1 MISVFDMFK
10 IGIGPSSSHTVGP
23 MKAGNIFIDTLINC
37 DLIEKTDELRAE
49 LFGSLSQ
56 TGKGHGTDKAVVL
69 GLMSEAPDTVDTD
82 SVPAILQT
90 VTETE
95 SLLLTTGK
103 KVSFTRENGITFH
116 RTKTLEAHANA
127 MTLHAYSQGACLYSR
142 TYYSVG
148 GGFILDEEEIKA
160 QDASPATPI
169 KSAPFDFDSAAQLL
183 NLCTEHGFSIS
194 SLMMQNELSIRNETD
209 IQNQLWHIW
218 QTMKS
223 CVERGYQKE
232 GILPGGLKLRR
243 RAPSMYRRL
252 KAEGKHTTD
261 PLTALDWVDLFAL
274 SVNEQNAAGDRV
286 VTAPTNGAA
295 GIIPAVLCYYDTFV
309 ESVDLDICCRY
320 LLTAAAIGILYKKN
334 ASISG
339 AEVGCQ
345 GEVGVAC
352 SMAAAALTEI
362 MGGTVEHVENA
373 AEIGMEHNLGLTCD
387 PVGGLVQVPC
397 IERNAMGAVKA
408 INASRM
414 ALRGDGNH
422 KVTLDKVIKTM
433 MDTGRDMRS
442 KYKET
447 AKGGLAVN
455 IVEC

>member
-23 MKAGNIFIDTLINC
+23 MKAGNIFIN
-37 DLIEKTDELRAE
+37 DLDKEGLLERTDELRSE
-49 LFGSLSQ
+49 LFGSLGQ
-56 TGKGHGTDKAVVL
+56 TGKGHGTGKAVIL
-69 GLMSEAPDTVDTD
+69 GLMGEAPDTVNTDTID
-82 SVPAILQT
+82 SVLDEVKQSQLLSMPNGKT
-90 VTETE
+90 VIFSRDAGIIYHRRK
-95 SLLLTTGK
+95 SLP
-103 KVSFTRENGITFH
+103 
-116 RTKTLEAHANA
+116 AHANA
-127 MTLHAYSQGACLYSR
+127 MTLYALSKGECIYQR

-148 GGFILDEEEIKA
+148 GGFILDEDEITA
-160 QDASPATPI
+160 QDASPAAPI
-169 KSAPFDFDSAAQLL
+169 KSAPYDFDSAAQLL
-183 NLCTEHGFSIS
+183 ELCNIHGFSIS
-194 SLMMQNELSIRNETD
+194 ALMMENELSIESREQVQD
-209 IQNQLWHIW
+209 KLWHIW
-218 QTMKS
+218 QTMKT
-223 CVERGYQKE
+223 CIERGYQKE

-243 RAPSMYRRL
+243 RAPAMYRRL
-252 KAEGKHTTD
+252 KAEGKNSID

-309 ESVDLDICCRY
+309 QEVDIDICCRY

-422 KVTLDKVIKTM
+422 KVSLDKVIKTM
-433 MDTGRDMRS
+433 MDTGKDMRS